1 MQSRPPMPVTNQYEW
16 CNKTRCQCI
25 ENQFEWQAT
34 WLHFLQGQVN
44 SIDHKQVIRIH
55 HDRAFVHVCAGLC
68 FELFFLFKIALCR
81 NLCLSYALTS
91 LPSLVCAE
99 LCSALVGFI
108 HSCWLCSFHLR
119 KSFILCI
126 IVTLFFP
133 WCSCIWPR
141 NSERN
146 VSIALSAVWGIV
158 IACSQICSDT
168 SCMEALEKLLGF
180 FCICLSSAKIVTTWL
195 AHLQGNIFEFS
206 FFLSKYSHQKKWRPA
221 ARLWFCMTH
230 CKCHNYIVLFPF
242 FRVFIF
248 FIW

>member
-16 CNKTRCQCI
+16 CNKTRCKCT

-34 WLHFLQGQVN
+34 WLHFGQVN
-44 SIDHKQVIRIH
+44 SIDHKQVVRIH

-68 FELFFLFKIALCR
+68 FDLFFLFKSALCR

-126 IVTLFFP
+126 IIALFFP
-133 WCSCIWPR
+133 IVFVHLAEEFGKECL
-141 NSERN
+141 NSS
-146 VSIALSAVWGIV
+146 V
-158 IACSQICSDT
+158 C
-168 SCMEALEKLLGF
+168 
-180 FCICLSSAKIVTTWL
+180 CL
-195 AHLQGNIFEFS
+195 
-206 FFLSKYSHQKKWRPA
+206 RD
-221 ARLWFCMTH
+221 RDR
-230 CKCHNYIVLFPF
+230 LFPDL
-242 FRVFIF
+242 FRHIMHGSPWETPWIF
-248 FIW
+248 LHLLIICEDCDHLIGTDTG